1 MTLLI
6 TGDVNLVHL
15 AKVVFTRFL
24 QSGVIF
30 SVFLMWTIYKVFID
44 LLQYQFCFTF
54 WFFGQEACGIL
65 APPPGIEP
73 ITPALE
79 TKP

>member
-30 SVFLMWTIYKVFID
+30 SVFLMWTVYKVFID
-44 LLQYQFCFTF
+44 LLQYQFCPSCCTESVQPLSNSQQAFVSK
-54 WFFGQEACGIL
+54 WIR
-65 APPPGIEP
+65 
-73 ITPALE
+73 
-79 TKP
+79 

>member
-15 AKVVFTRFL
+15 AKVVFARFL

-30 SVFLMWTIYKVFID
+30 SFFLMWTIYKVFID
-44 LLQYQFCFTF
+44 LLQYRFCFTF
-54 WFFGQEACGIL
+54 WFFGQEACGVL
-65 APPPGIEP
+65 AP
-73 ITPALE
+73 
-79 TKP
+79 